1 MTVLT
6 PEFDKAVQAPEVDK
20 NWPQTGHV
28 LVAKKCGGWLWG
40 GQRIREILDDFA
52 SRGRIR
58 GLRFANFFDTVSPRR
73 KRNDVTRANRDGS
86 NHSAFIGKFERA
98 LNSTL
103 DVGKRVPPYMWVF
116 PRPQSFFDKTACG
129 QERKC
134 AYFSRQSA
142 NSGEIV
148 HAPRERP

>member
-1 MTVLT
+1 MATNRPV
-6 PEFDKAVQAPEVDK
+6 V
-20 NWPQTGHV
+20 GG
-28 LVAKKCGGWLWG
+28 KKCGGWLWG
-40 GQRIREILDDFA
+40 GQKIREILDEFA
-52 SRGRIR
+52 SRGRIWR
-58 GLRFANFFDTVSPRR
+58 LRLAPFFDTVWPRR

-129 QERKC
+129 QDREF
-134 AYFSRQSA
+134 AYFSRQSG

-148 HAPRERP
+148 RAPRATAKM

>member
-1 MTVLT
+1 MATNR
-6 PEFDKAVQAPEVDK
+6 PFF
-20 NWPQTGHV
+20 GG
-28 LVAKKCGGWLWG
+28 KKCGRWLWG
-40 GQRIREILDDFA
+40 GRKIREFLDDFA

-58 GLRFANFFDTVSPRR
+58 GLRFANFSDAVPPRR
-73 KRNDVTRANRDGS
+73 KRSDATRANRDGS

-116 PRPQSFFDKTACG
+116 PRPQPFFDKTACG

-134 AYFSRQSA
+134 AYFSRQSG

-148 HAPRERP
+148 RAPRATAKMGFVRPPPPQLSSGWVLQ

>member
-1 MTVLT
+1 MVVG
-6 PEFDKAVQAPEVDK
+6 F
-20 NWPQTGHV
+20 G
-28 LVAKKCGGWLWG
+28 G
-40 GQRIREILDDFA
+40 GQIIREILDDFA

-58 GLRFANFFDTVSPRR
+58 GLRFANFFDAVSPRR
-73 KRNDVTRANRDGS
+73 KRSDVTRANRDGS

-129 QERKC
+129 QEREF
-134 AYFSRQSA
+134 AYFSRQSG
-142 NSGEIV
+142 NYGEIV
-148 HAPRERP
+148 RAPRATAKM